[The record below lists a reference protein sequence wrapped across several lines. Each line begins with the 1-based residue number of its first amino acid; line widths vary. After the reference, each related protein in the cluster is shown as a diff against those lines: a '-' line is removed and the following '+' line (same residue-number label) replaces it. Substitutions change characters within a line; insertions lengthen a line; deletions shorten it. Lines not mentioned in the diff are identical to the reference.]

1 MRSATRL
8 TRSTLISPLVA
19 LGLDSLRA
27 VTIQSNI
34 VTDLGVTITVEN
46 LVGDG
51 SITSLTALLQEEVSA
66 ASGAAPDQDVA
77 GEFDMVE
84 GEL

>member
-1 MRSATRL
+1 MSERRKLSLGGAN
-8 TRSTLISPLVA
+8 VH
-19 LGLDSLRA
+19 LGLKSAFLQNSCCA
-27 VTIQSNI
+27 
-34 VTDLGVTITVEN
+34 
-46 LVGDG
+46 DG
-51 SITSLTALLQEEVSA
+51 NKCLQNKLFQAMLLLQEEVSA